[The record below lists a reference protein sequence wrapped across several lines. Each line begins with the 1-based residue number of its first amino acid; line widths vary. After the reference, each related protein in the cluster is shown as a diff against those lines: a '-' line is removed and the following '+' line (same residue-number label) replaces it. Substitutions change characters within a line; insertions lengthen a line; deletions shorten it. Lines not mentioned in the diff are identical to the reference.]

1 VIHFQPSHWQLKE
14 RIEGLVA
21 RHIGPLAEEV
31 ENREQFP
38 EPFFRILAQEGF
50 FRLALP
56 RRYGGLEAD
65 SVGLALVI
73 EAISRACPSAALLVF
88 PTSAVIRVV
97 DQTGSPEQRESFF
110 SDVARRDLL
119 CGFCLTEPEAGSD
132 AAALKTRA
140 ERDGDHYVVN
150 GQKEF
155 ITLGQH
161 AAHYLVFARTGPGR
175 GPSGVSAVLV
185 PRDADG
191 LDFGKPEKKMGLW
204 GSVTSSMFLKDVR
217 VPVANRLLGEGEGW
231 RVLTTAANVMRL
243 WGAASMASGIAQGAF
258 RTALEY
264 ARNTVV
270 DGRTLMAQQ
279 AVGFALADMR
289 MKIEA
294 VRSLIYRVLAM
305 YDSGMGSPREIESLV
320 SLGKVFAS
328 DTAVEVAGKAVEI
341 MGLDGVRHGSG
352 VERLFR
358 DAKAIQIFDG
368 SNQVQR
374 LIIARNLVAAE
385 P

>member
-1 VIHFQPSHWQLKE
+1 MIHFQPSHWQLKE

-21 RHIGPLAEEV
+21 RHIAPLAEEV

-38 EPFFRILAQEGF
+38 EPFFRVLAQEGF

-56 RRYGGLEAD
+56 RRYGGLGAD

-73 EAISRACPSAALLVF
+73 EAISRVCPSAALLVF
-88 PTSAVIRVV
+88 PTSAVIKVV
-97 DQTGSPEQRESFF
+97 DQTGSPEQREWFF
-110 SDVARRDLL
+110 SDVARRDVL

-132 AAALKTRA
+132 AGSLKTRA
-140 ERDGDHYVVN
+140 ERDGDHYVIN
-150 GQKEF
+150 GQKAF
-155 ITLGQH
+155 ITLGENAQ
-161 AAHYLVFARTGPGR
+161 HYLVFARTGPGR
-175 GPSGVSAVLV
+175 GPSGVSALLV

-191 LDFGKPEKKMGLW
+191 LGFGRPEKKMGLW
-204 GSVTSSMFLKDVR
+204 GSITSSMFLENVR
-217 VPVANRLLGEGEGW
+217 VPAANRLLGEGEGW

-264 ARNTVV
+264 ARSTVV
-270 DGRTLMAQQ
+270 DGRTLLARQ

-294 VRSLIYRVLAM
+294 VRSLIFRVLAM

-320 SLGKVFAS
+320 SMGKVFAS

-341 MGLDGVRHGSG
+341 MGLDGVRRASG

>member
-1 VIHFQPSHWQLKE
+1 MIHFKPSHWQLKE

-21 RHIGPLAEEV
+21 RHIAPLAEEI
-31 ENREQFP
+31 EAREKFP
-38 EPFFRILAQEGF
+38 DPFFRVLAQEGF

-56 RRYGGLEAD
+56 RRYGGLETD
-65 SVGLALVI
+65 TVGLALVI
-73 EAISRACPSAALLVF
+73 EAISRVCPSAALLVF
-88 PTSAVIRVV
+88 PTAAVMKCVEM
-97 DQTGSPEQRESFF
+97 TGTLEQRDRFF
-110 SDVARRDLL
+110 SDAARRDVL

-140 ERDGDHYVVN
+140 ARDGDDYVIK
-150 GQKEF
+150 GQKAY

-161 AAHYLVFARTGPGR
+161 AQHYLVFVRTGPGR
-175 GPSGVSAVLV
+175 GPTGVSAVLV
-185 PRDADG
+185 PRDAEG
-191 LDFGKPEKKMGLW
+191 LSFGRPERKMGLW
-204 GSVTSSMFLKDVR
+204 GSITSAMFLDDVR
-217 VPVANRLLGEGEGW
+217 VPIANRLLGEGEGW
-231 RVLTTAANVMRL
+231 RVLTGAANVMRL

-264 ARNTVV
+264 ARTTVV
-270 DGRTLMAQQ
+270 EGRTLLSCQGI
-279 AVGFALADMR
+279 GFALADMR

-305 YDSGMGSPREIESLV
+305 ADSGMGSPREIESMV
-320 SLGKVFAS
+320 SMGKCLAS

-341 MGLDGVRHGSG
+341 MGLDGVRRASG

-374 LIIARNLVAAE
+374 LIIARNMVGADF
-385 P
+385 